1 MPLSPRKY
9 QQKQEEFDQFVD
21 EKFKKSAQKEELD
34 YQELEPYRRGP
45 REASKMNK
53 ESTERVEPKNVSK

>member
-1 MPLSPRKY
+1 M
-9 QQKQEEFDQFVD
+9 D

-53 ESTERVEPKNVSK
+53 ESTERMEPKNVSK